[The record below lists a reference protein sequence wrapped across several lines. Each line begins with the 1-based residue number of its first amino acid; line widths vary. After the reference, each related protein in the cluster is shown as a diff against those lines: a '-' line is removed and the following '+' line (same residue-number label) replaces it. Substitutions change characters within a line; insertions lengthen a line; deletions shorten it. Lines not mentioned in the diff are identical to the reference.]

1 MVTLD
6 VTTLPEPSNP
16 YPIHS
21 LSHSLLSPSLYLSY
35 TLQFANPTF
44 SFSLSIFDTHL
55 SIQPY
60 LSRSRFPFPFSHFL
74 LLLLLLFRSVF
85 RISSVFPNSDNPELD
100 GDGRR
105 QGQSPR
111 RSLLWQ
117 ALRFPQRWFDLIWF
131 IPISIRAF
139 FFRVSLSRNARFYC
153 LARNHCSIR
162 RISIRDSFC
171 VSIARPTDEPVHAC
185 VALDSFVCFCFCLFF
200 LCVFVSVFLFL
211 ILGWVDFGFGIDL
224 YSVLLI

>member
-60 LSRSRFPFPFSHFL
+60 LSRSRSRSRIPFPFSHFL
-74 LLLLLLFRSVF
+74 LLLFRSVF
-85 RISSVFPNSDNPELD
+85 GS
-100 GDGRR
+100 
-105 QGQSPR
+105 
-111 RSLLWQ
+111 
-117 ALRFPQRWFDLIWF
+117 LRFPEFRQFRTQRRWATARSISPTISSLASSP
-131 IPISIRAF
+131 IPSEVI
-139 FFRVSLSRNARFYC
+139 
-153 LARNHCSIR
+153 
-162 RISIRDSFC
+162 
-171 VSIARPTDEPVHAC
+171 
-185 VALDSFVCFCFCLFF
+185 
-200 LCVFVSVFLFL
+200 
-211 ILGWVDFGFGIDL
+211 
-224 YSVLLI
+224 